1 MLKDLFESSLN
12 TSTESI
18 ESGFFDFDLDFETA
32 TKMNIGDAIEGILT
46 AAQVENRIICGLS
59 DASRHL
65 KESDS
70 SENSLF
76 FFIAPSPLVDSL
88 THMTEVFLQAFCFE
102 NDIYIVKLDCAQKL
116 SRILNSETLVTCA
129 LTQKATQSLEMRR
142 EKYTDLEKVLIDH
155 CENFWDEPVQPI
167 IRLPEKWTEIPQ
179 KMMKQRIADVDLFRG
194 HWLAQQL
201 KNYFRCSWWL
211 TCTDWAV
218 TKIK

>member
-1 MLKDLFESSLN
+1 MLKDFFESRLIA
-12 TSTESI
+12 STESV
-18 ESGFFDFDLDFETA
+18 ESGIFDFDLDDFQTA
-32 TKMNIGDAIEGILT
+32 AKMNIGDTIEGILT
-46 AAQVENRIICGLS
+46 AAQQDNRIICGLS

-76 FFIAPSPLVDSL
+76 FFVAPSPVGDSL

-116 SRILNSETLVTCA
+116 SQILNSQTLVTCA
-129 LTQKATQSLEMRR
+129 LTQKKTQSQVARQ

-167 IRLPEKWTEIPQ
+167 IRLPEK
-179 KMMKQRIADVDLFRG
+179 
-194 HWLAQQL
+194 
-201 KNYFRCSWWL
+201 
-211 TCTDWAV
+211 
-218 TKIK
+218 